1 MSDNN
6 SLSPLHLAVISDGPS
21 VRVEKPSVEAT
32 LGALLVDE
40 IESKKE
46 NCHECSPPSEVNSAT
61 DETAIRKPSQ
71 SYSTTSS
78 GAKRQRVVTPA
89 SAKVIDVEDEPRS
102 SPTSR
107 KISRGAI
114 PESNGEGEKK
124 VLGEIENIR

>member
-1 MSDNN
+1 MFIIAPTFGDSFSDK
-6 SLSPLHLAVISDGPS
+6 PL
-21 VRVEKPSVEAT
+21 VRAEEPTEADT
-32 LGALLVDE
+32 LGALLMDAM
-40 IESKKE
+40 ESKKE
-46 NCHECSPPSEVNSAT
+46 NCHDRSPHSEVNSAT

-89 SAKVIDVEDEPRS
+89 SAKVIDVEDQPRS

-107 KISRGAI
+107 KISRGTM
-114 PESNGEGEKK
+114 PEGNEAEKK